1 MLRHAKVAVKFEKG
15 VQVDGTKTGFSL
27 LFYFSLWYSVVV
39 GLLCRVR
46 GVVLI
51 RFVLGHPVAC
61 AQRVLCAPHT
71 HESLVRKSRGRE
83 RATAAGAHLSPS
95 FVLSRFF
102 FSTRPSSKEEE
113 GFNLVRVW
121 QRRTTC
127 PGKCQHRYISETC
140 ERVSTHTEGGFL
152 GGGYF
157 LSLSPVSLS
166 A

>member
-1 MLRHAKVAVKFEKG
+1 MVF
-15 VQVDGTKTGFSL
+15 
-27 LFYFSLWYSVVV
+27 
-39 GLLCRVR
+39 CRRRPIVSSQ
-46 GVVLI
+46 GSCFDSFCFGSSGCV
-51 RFVLGHPVAC
+51 
-61 AQRVLCAPHT
+61 
-71 HESLVRKSRGRE
+71 
-83 RATAAGAHLSPS
+83 RATSIVRTAYTRVSCSEITRTGARDSSRCSPLAIFCSLS
-95 FVLSRFF
+95 FF

-121 QRRTTC
+121 QRRTTF